1 MSNINVVQSCWN
13 FAHFSKIKKWACSQN
28 FRSLSQKT
36 KIWWHNVVS
45 RRFGKYSFQILLSLM
60 GRNSN
65 IDFYELTWQK
75 MWHLNVALLYQAFL
89 WFSDLDARV
98 RDLKSS
104 FEYTSLFCKV
114 TLLYAHAALL
124 CMKKKVELKKI
135 YLSFSCMQS
144 AYSAKKF
151 WVALSYVLPLFGY
164 KVWHLR
170 HVYVLLSQCYPD
182 RFWIYM
188 WIKFG

>member
-1 MSNINVVQSCWN
+1 M
-13 FAHFSKIKKWACSQN
+13 
-28 FRSLSQKT
+28 RSLTQKT

-98 RDLKSS
+98 RYLKSS

-114 TLLYAHAALL
+114 TLYAHAALL
-124 CMKKKVELKKI
+124 CNKKNWIEKDISQYFMHAICIFSQKILSCAELCFAFI
-135 YLSFSCMQS
+135 WL
-144 AYSAKKF
+144 
-151 WVALSYVLPLFGY
+151 
-164 KVWHLR
+164 
-170 HVYVLLSQCYPD
+170 
-182 RFWIYM
+182 
-188 WIKFG
+188 

>member
-1 MSNINVVQSCWN
+1 M
-13 FAHFSKIKKWACSQN
+13 
-28 FRSLSQKT
+28 RSITQKT

-124 CMKKKVELKKI
+124 CIKKKLNWKRYISVFHACNLHIQPKNSELRWVMFCL
-135 YLSFSCMQS
+135 YL
-144 AYSAKKF
+144 A
-151 WVALSYVLPLFGY
+151 
-164 KVWHLR
+164 
-170 HVYVLLSQCYPD
+170 
-182 RFWIYM
+182 
-188 WIKFG
+188 IKSDTLGMSMFFHSNVSRYN